1 MNKNYEEIEFC
12 AGDTI
17 VEAVKDLL
25 KYKEKGILAKGS
37 FNGIILYSDTVT
49 IDGAYQEIMGKTK
62 TEFDKEQE
70 DWRNEYEKRD
80 QEFKE
85 SIPELTKMWIQ
96 KGKEILKEDKWAYWT
111 EIVPYR
117 LKDLYQGIELGNCLD
132 IVKILNNNGTLEEA
146 KETINNQGHSG
157 MSYGLVCA
165 MVKEFCSRGNEFVE
179 YLAKNK
185 KLLNHEF

>member
-12 AGDTI
+12 AGMTI
-17 VEAVKDLL
+17 KDAVKDLL
-25 KYKEKGILAKGS
+25 RYKDKGILAKGS
-37 FNGIILYSDTVT
+37 FNGIVLYSDTVS

-62 TEFDKEQE
+62 AEFDKEQE
-70 DWRNEYEKRD
+70 DWRKDIQKRD

-85 SIPELTKMWIQ
+85 SIPELTEMWIQ
-96 KGKEILKEDKWAYWT
+96 KGKEVLTADKWDYWT

-117 LKDLYQGIELGNCLD
+117 LKDLYQGMELGNCLD

-146 KETINNQGHSG
+146 KEKISSQGHSG
-157 MSYGLVCA
+157 MSYSLVCS

-179 YLAKNK
+179 YVR
-185 KLLNHEF
+185 